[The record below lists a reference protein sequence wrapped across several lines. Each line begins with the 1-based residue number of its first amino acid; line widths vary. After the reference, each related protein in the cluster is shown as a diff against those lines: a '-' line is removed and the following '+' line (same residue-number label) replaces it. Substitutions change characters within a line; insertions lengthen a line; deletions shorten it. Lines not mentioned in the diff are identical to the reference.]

1 MSACLLAV
9 DTATEI
15 CGVALVVDGLVKAEL
30 ILNHGVTHT
39 QCVMEAIDTVLSISS
54 TNIRAVDA
62 YAVTR
67 GPGSFTGLRIGI
79 STVKGLALAA
89 GKPIVGVST
98 LEVLGHQ
105 ASGDDILVCPLIDAR
120 RNELYWTLYRRDDVG
135 LSPVLDEQVGSV
147 DTIAGKIDGPCY
159 FIGNGVA
166 QYQSRLKKKVAQPT
180 HWANEAL
187 CGIRPSVVGRLAW
200 RRFLEGNVEDLSKFT
215 PIYLR
220 KSDAELSRKAGPKT
234 DERSEIRS

>member
-39 QCVMEAIDTVLSISS
+39 QCVMDAIDTVLSISG
-54 TNIRAVDA
+54 TNVDAVDA

-105 ASGDDILVCPLIDAR
+105 ASRDDILVCPMIDAR
-120 RNELYWTLYRRDDVG
+120 RNELYWRLYRRDHAG
-135 LSPVLDEQVGSV
+135 LSSLLNEQVGSV
-147 DTIAGKIDGPCY
+147 DAIADNIDGPCY

-166 QYQSRLKKKVAQPT
+166 QYRSRLKEKLAQPA

-200 RRFLEGNVEDLSKFT
+200 GRLLEGKIEDLSKFT

-234 DERSEIRS
+234 EKRSVIRP